1 MSGERIIDFNRSIVL
16 RLADIHG
23 DIDFVILRCPGRGT
37 SGPKDAGCRG
47 VGFSSDAKGSRGV
60 VVVPRV
66 PSNENVRRVS
76 GHGQRR
82 DWGLPC
88 PRD

>member
-1 MSGERIIDFNRSIVL
+1 MSGERIVDLNRSVVL
-16 RLADIHG
+16 RLADIPG
-23 DIDFVILRCPGRGT
+23 DVDFVILRCPRRRA
-37 SGPKDAGCRG
+37 SGPKDTGSRSVSFG
-47 VGFSSDAKGSRGV
+47 SDAKGSRGIV
-60 VVVPRV
+60 VIPRV

-76 GHGQRR
+76 GHGQGR